1 MDQDRLSE
9 SVSKKRRISMLAALC
24 FAVACSGAGGAQ
36 ASTAPALI
44 KQLRVSSEKNTGYD
58 RDLFNIWTDADSD
71 GCDTRDEVLYR
82 QNTARPR
89 SCGSD
94 AGRWVSVYDGKK
106 FTDAS
111 DLDVDHMV
119 PLAEAFGSGAWSWS
133 SATREAYANDLYKLS
148 LIAVSA
154 ASNRSKS
161 DRDPAEWLPP
171 KKSYVCRYVA
181 NWTAVKYRWRLTVD
195 GRERKAL
202 NKTFSSCSKAALK
215 LPAIPRAS
223 VKQSPVNPDPEP
235 GGTDPRFDTCTAA
248 KAAGYGPH
256 IRWVDPEYDW
266 YRQAHNHGHGFK

>member
-1 MDQDRLSE
+1 MR
-9 SVSKKRRISMLAALC
+9 VAPTAKRG
-24 FAVACSGAGGAQ
+24 FAVMV
-36 ASTAPALI
+36 ALI
-44 KQLRVSSEKNTGYD
+44 LGVAILGSDGAHAASAPGLLKQLRGSAEKNAGYD
-58 RDLFNIWTDADSD
+58 RGLFNIWTDADSD

-248 KAAGYGPH
+248 KAAGYGPY
-256 IRWVDPEYDW
+256 IRGVDPEYEW
-266 YRQAHNHGHGFK
+266 YRDADNDGRVCE